1 GREGTEEPDHA
12 GRRVR
17 EMPEPN
23 PLKTRTHR
31 EPQCASRRSMDDLF
45 VAEGGELEMG
55 TVSVLSAGHRQGI
68 YGWPFALPFRS

>member
-1 GREGTEEPDHA
+1 
-12 GRRVR
+12 
-17 EMPEPN
+17 
-23 PLKTRTHR
+23 
-31 EPQCASRRSMDDLF
+31 MDDLF